1 MTTSLVQSVTNPA
14 DIDQLKE
21 IVKAIIGERCWRAQ
35 LSYGDELTLH
45 FGAKVPYSQR
55 SMAGQYKGSWI
66 LGTRAT
72 AWRLDCAQE
81 SWVTS
86 EDRLNVIRE
95 KIQAIANTTV
105 TGFEP
110 TYPDLGLHVMFDKR
124 YQLTLL
130 PKEKEENDLPH
141 WELFF
146 PDQLSIQVG

>member
-1 MTTSLVQSVTNPA
+1 VSVDVA
-14 DIDQLKE
+14 QLKE
-21 IVKAIIGERCWRAQ
+21 VVKAIIGECCWRAQ

-45 FGAKVPYSQR
+45 FGAKIPYSQR
-55 SMAGQYKGSWI
+55 SMAGRSKGSWI

-72 AWRLDCAQE
+72 AWRLDCDQAL
-81 SWVTS
+81 WVTS
-86 EDRLNVIRE
+86 ADSLDVIRE

-105 TGFEP
+105 TEFEP

-130 PKEKEENDLPH
+130 PKKKEENDLPH

-146 PDQLSIQVG
+146 PDQSSIKVG